1 MASSLVIARSL
12 ARSFLNPAVVAPG
25 LVAAV
30 MGLWFTWVRL
40 APVVFVLGVAGTVA
54 LEVASRK
61 LRHRPL
67 PTREMRLSA
76 VAGFVFIGAKY
87 VAKYS
92 VILPLFML
100 VYEHRLF
107 DLDPLNPLV
116 WVAVFLVRDF
126 VYYWVHRAEHT
137 LPWLWA
143 SHAIHHSFEE
153 MSPSC
158 STRIP
163 WMENF
168 YKIPTSLWM
177 PLLGF
182 DVRLMVGI
190 DVLAA
195 LLSIVQHTEA
205 FPARPDG
212 WLQRW
217 FIVPSH
223 HRVHH
228 GVNERYLDRNFG
240 AVLCVWDRLFGTFEP
255 ETEPVRY
262 GVLGRP
268 LNHTRDMLL
277 GGYPDLVK
285 AALA

>member
-1 MASSLVIARSL
+1 MASSYLMARSL
-12 ARSFLNPAVVAPG
+12 ARSFLNPSVIAPS

-30 MGLWFTWVRL
+30 MSLWFTYVRL
-40 APVVFVLGVAGTVA
+40 APMIFVAGVAGTVA
-54 LEVASRK
+54 LEVASRR
-61 LRHRPL
+61 LRGRPL
-67 PTREMRLSA
+67 PVQEMRLSA
-76 VAGFVFIGAKY
+76 VAGFVFLGAKY
-87 VAKYS
+87 VAKYG
-92 VILPLFML
+92 VILPLFMV
-100 VYEHRLF
+100 VYQHRIF
-107 DLDPLNPLV
+107 DLNPLNPLV

-137 LPWLWA
+137 VRWLWA

-190 DVLAA
+190 DVAAA
-195 LLSIVQHTEA
+195 LISIVQHTEA
-205 FPARPDG
+205 FPARPEG

-228 GVNERYLDRNFG
+228 GVNPRYLDKNFG
-240 AVLCVWDRLFGTFEP
+240 AVLCIWDRMFGTFEP

-262 GVLGRP
+262 GILGRP
-268 LNHTRDMLL
+268 LHSTRDMIL

-285 AALA
+285 AALT